1 MGWQRINRHLFRL
14 GQLAQSPRG
23 RFGGASMAKQEE
35 PKVIFSM
42 IGVSKK
48 IERKEILR
56 DISLSFYY
64 GAKIGVLGFNGSGKS
79 SLMRILAL
87 RDKEIEGRV
96 HIEPGYEVGLLEQEP
111 QLPAGSTVRACV
123 EEGVKHLTDLV
134 GAYDATWDELNDAA
148 DDKAKEAIMNR
159 QGELQEK
166 IDALGAWDVSP
177 QVEMAMDALRCPP
190 PEQVVDNLSG
200 GERRRVALAR
210 LLLRK
215 PPILLLDEPTNHLDA
230 ESVQWLEQHLARY
243 EGTVIAVTHDRY
255 FLDNVAQWILELDRG
270 HGIPWK
276 GNYSSW
282 LEQKQKRLAVE
293 QRTEDRRQK
302 AMARELE
309 WIRKSATARRVKS
322 QARITAYESMLNENV
337 TEKEREFEILIPA
350 GPRLGTL
357 VVDAKG
363 LSKVYGE
370 NLIFENL
377 TFSLP
382 PGGIVGVVG
391 PNGAGK
397 TTLFRLITGAEKP
410 DSGTIRIGDTVKIA
424 HVDQS
429 RDSLPDQATI
439 YEAIS
444 GGEDILRMGGREV
457 NARAYCAQFGF
468 TGPDQQKKVGILS
481 GGERNRVHLARLL
494 KSGANLILL
503 DEPTNDLDINSIRAI
518 EESLENFAGC
528 AVVVSH
534 DRWFLDRVAT
544 HILAF
549 EGDSTAHW
557 FAGNY
562 SSYIEDFRR
571 RRGKDADQPHRIKY
585 RRLTRG

>member
-1 MGWQRINRHLFRL
+1 
-14 GQLAQSPRG
+14 
-23 RFGGASMAKQEE
+23 MARAEE
-35 PKVIFSM
+35 PKIIFSM
-42 IGVSKK
+42 IGVSKR

-64 GAKIGVLGFNGSGKS
+64 GAKIGVLGLNGSGKS

-87 RDKEIEGRV
+87 RDTEIEGRV

-111 QLPAGSTVRACV
+111 QLAAGTTVRASV
-123 EEGVKHLTDLV
+123 EEGVRHLADLV
-134 GAYDATWDELNDAA
+134 AAYDATWDELNTADGEAA
-148 DDKAKEAIMNR
+148 KGAIAER
-159 QGELQEK
+159 QGELHEK
-166 IDALGAWDVSP
+166 IEALGAWDVGP

-190 PEQVVDNLSG
+190 ADQIVDQLSG

-215 PPILLLDEPTNHLDA
+215 PAVLLLDEPTNHLDA

-282 LEQKQKRLAVE
+282 LEQKQRRLAVE

-309 WIRKSATARRVKS
+309 WIRRSAVARRVKS
-322 QARITAYESMLNENV
+322 QARITAYESMLKDSV
-337 TEKEREFEILIPA
+337 DEKERDFEIVIPP

-357 VVDAKG
+357 VVEARGLAKA
-363 LSKVYGE
+363 YGE
-370 NLIFENL
+370 NLLFDDL
-377 TFSLP
+377 SFSLP
-382 PGGIVGVVG
+382 PGGIVGVIG

-397 TTLFRLITGAEKP
+397 TTLIRLITGAERP
-410 DSGTIRIGDTVKIA
+410 DAGTLRIGETVKIA

-429 RDSLPDQATI
+429 RDSLPGHLTI

-444 GGEDILRMGGREV
+444 GGEEILRMGGREV

-468 TGPDQQKKVGILS
+468 TGPDQQKKVGVLS

-494 KSGANLILL
+494 KAGANLVLL
-503 DEPTNDLDINSIRAI
+503 DEPTNDLDVNSIRALEDAI
-518 EESLENFAGC
+518 ENFAGC

-549 EGDSTAHW
+549 EGESTARW

-562 SSYIEDFRR
+562 SGYMEDLHR

-585 RRLTRG
+585 RRLTRS

>member
-1 MGWQRINRHLFRL
+1 MVSGRIRASALTH
-14 GQLAQSPRG
+14 GG
-23 RFGGASMAKQEE
+23 RVFAMCAMAKPDE

-42 IGVSKK
+42 IRVSKK

-79 SLMRILAL
+79 SLLRILAG
-87 RDKEIEGRV
+87 RDKDIDGHV
-96 HIEPGYEVGLLEQEP
+96 HFEPGYAIGFLEQEP
-111 QLPAGSTVRACV
+111 QLTAGATVRACV
-123 EEGVKHLTDLV
+123 EEGVKHLTDLTT
-134 GAYDATWDELNDAA
+134 AYDATWDEIDAA
-148 DDKAKEAIMNR
+148 KTDEERDAITAK

-166 IDALGAWDVSP
+166 IDAAGAWDVGP

-190 PEQVVDNLSG
+190 GEQIVDNLSG

-210 LLLRK
+210 LLLQK
-215 PPILLLDEPTNHLDA
+215 PSILLLDEPTNHLDA
-230 ESVQWLEQHLARY
+230 ESVHWLEQHLARY

-255 FLDNVAQWILELDRG
+255 FLDNVAQWILELAHG
-270 HGIPWK
+270 HGTPWK

-282 LEQKQKRLAVE
+282 LEQKQARQAVD

-302 AMARELE
+302 AMARELA
-309 WIRKSATARRVKS
+309 WIRQSAKARVAKS
-322 QARITAYESMLNENV
+322 QARISAYEAMVKENNP
-337 TEKEREFEILIPA
+337 EKEKEFELLIPP
-350 GPRLGTL
+350 GPRLGSL
-357 VVDAKG
+357 VVEAKAVAK
-363 LSKVYGE
+363 SYGDRV
-370 NLIFENL
+370 LFDGV

-382 PGGIVGVVG
+382 PGGIVGVIG

-397 TTLFRLITGAEKP
+397 TTLFKLITGAEKADGGELRVGP
-410 DSGTIRIGDTVKIA
+410 SVKIA

-429 RDSLPDQATI
+429 RDALPDAQTI
-439 YEAIS
+439 FQAIS
-444 GGEDILRMGGREV
+444 DGEEILRLGNREV

-468 TGPDQQKKVGILS
+468 AGADQQKKVGVLS

-503 DEPTNDLDINSIRAI
+503 DEPTNDLDVNSIRSL
-518 EESLENFAGC
+518 EEGLENFAGC

-549 EGDSTAHW
+549 EGDSAVQW
-557 FAGNY
+557 WSGNY
-562 SSYIEDFRR
+562 SSYLEDYRR
-571 RRGKDADQPHRIKY
+571 RKGKEADQPHRIKY
-585 RRLTRG
+585 RKLTR